1 MSQVITELTLIIE
14 LKRHIESSF
23 ENRTQ
28 NIMTYSKRK
37 RRKKEKKISK
47 WWFTKLSFKY
57 KKASNDNLKL
67 VQKWIKQSLSTLSIL
82 NWYIFQHHWT

>member
-1 MSQVITELTLIIE
+1 VGRKTYNIQNLKQYRMSQVITELTLIIE

-37 RRKKEKKISK
+37 RRKKEKK
-47 WWFTKLSFKY
+47 
-57 KKASNDNLKL
+57 
-67 VQKWIKQSLSTLSIL
+67 
-82 NWYIFQHHWT
+82 